1 MPVIVSL
8 PEMKSMYTA
17 LLIAHIV
24 AGTTSLLAGLVA
36 TLTKK
41 GGKAHVTSGIVFF
54 WAMYGTAFCAVIMAL
69 TKWNPFLL
77 SIGIFATY
85 LVFSGRQAIRFFR
98 LRGPY
103 TPTAKDKLP
112 TLVGFITAVI
122 MLAYPL
128 TAYAAR
134 HGWPAS
140 VLQVFGSILL
150 LFSVKDYRALK
161 RPENFTAR
169 NLVWLY
175 RHISAMGGAYI
186 STVTAFLV
194 VNVNLE
200 PSWVV
205 WLAPTAVGTVL
216 ISTSISRLKAK
227 ASNKSTIMHKE
238 IVVFVFLVCF
248 PGISISQPYA
258 DGKHTR
264 HRFAQLNLGID
275 ARTLPGGGSYS
286 YLPHATGNA
295 QRSPLG
301 NVAETRLIIGGTHFW
316 GHADLFIA
324 VPVYAVGNGT
334 RTGPETGARIYPWPI
349 TNNRIRPYGAISA
362 AQVSYSQGDGPL
374 SMKMRTPLGAGITY
388 CSGRH
393 LLDVGVSWF
402 YRNDIRYYVSPLE
415 PVKVQQ
421 QNMAISIGY
430 KWMMETTA
438 SAEKNWQNGITKAI
452 TDTLAQRKR
461 LNGLT
466 LAVGPSAAFYT
477 RSSSY
482 NRSMPYLGQHK
493 SARIYADVGAG
504 YYWHRPDIQANIA
517 WRKYGSEIAA
527 YGATQ
532 NTTRRSLA
540 MECYKFLGDYHGFV
554 PFAGTALSHEK
565 LAVSETTT
573 TGVNKQE
580 VQIVRPGFTF
590 GWDIRPD
597 RLQVFYLRT
606 NIRYFPRLGVPMGTK
621 GEVAMDALEV
631 NFIQLVIFPGR
642 IVRLRK

>member
-1 MPVIVSL
+1 MYIQQLYTNCLAHAAYYIENGGEAAVIDPLRDHKTYLDLAHSRGAKIRYVFETHFHADFVSGHIDLANKTGAEIIFGPGAEAGYKIRVAEDGELLPLGKAGIKVLHTPGHTVESSCFLLLDETGREVAVFTGDTLFVNEVGRPDLLSGNKSKEELAAMLFDSLNNKLKTLPGNVIVYPGHGPGSACGKNIGAAKFSTIA
-8 PEMKSMYTA
+8 EEVAHNYA
-17 LLIAHIV
+17 LLETDKDRFIQ
-24 AGTTSLLAGLVA
+24 S
-36 TLTKK
+36 
-41 GGKAHVTSGIVFF
+41 VTS
-54 WAMYGTAFCAVIMAL
+54 
-69 TKWNPFLL
+69 
-77 SIGIFATY
+77 
-85 LVFSGRQAIRFFR
+85 
-98 LRGPY
+98 
-103 TPTAKDKLP
+103 DLP
-112 TLVGFITAVI
+112 TPPGYFFKDAAINKNGVSALDDVI
-122 MLAYPL
+122 
-128 TAYAAR
+128 
-134 HGWPAS
+134 
-140 VLQVFGSILL
+140 
-150 LFSVKDYRALK
+150 
-161 RPENFTAR
+161 
-169 NLVWLY
+169 
-175 RHISAMGGAYI
+175 
-186 STVTAFLV
+186 
-194 VNVNLE
+194 
-200 PSWVV
+200 
-205 WLAPTAVGTVL
+205 
-216 ISTSISRLKAK
+216 
-227 ASNKSTIMHKE
+227 
-238 IVVFVFLVCF
+238 
-248 PGISISQPYA
+248 
-258 DGKHTR
+258 
-264 HRFAQLNLGID
+264 